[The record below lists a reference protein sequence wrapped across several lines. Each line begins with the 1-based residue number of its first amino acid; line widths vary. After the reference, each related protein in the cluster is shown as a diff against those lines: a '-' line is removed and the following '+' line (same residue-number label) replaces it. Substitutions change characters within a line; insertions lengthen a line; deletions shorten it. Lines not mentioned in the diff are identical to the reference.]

1 MKRAKTYIFDAIVNL
16 IAQVVLFLIG
26 AFMWLDIPR
35 IIIWAVAAAGFAA
48 FLSVMERGAE
58 LRRGADFR
66 SYMLFTVLPVNVI
79 ALIVAVI
86 CGVIEYN
93 RWVSGALL
101 YVYTPLYPVGIAVG
115 TAWITLAFTA
125 INRLTRQN
133 A

>member
-1 MKRAKTYIFDAIVNL
+1 MKKALIYFFDAVVNL
-16 IAQVVLFLIG
+16 IAQTVLFLIG

-86 CGVIEYN
+86 SGVIEYN
-93 RWVSGALL
+93 TWISGALL
-101 YVYTPLYPVGIAVG
+101 YVYIPLYPVGIAVG

-125 INRLTRQN
+125 MNRLTRQKS
-133 A
+133 